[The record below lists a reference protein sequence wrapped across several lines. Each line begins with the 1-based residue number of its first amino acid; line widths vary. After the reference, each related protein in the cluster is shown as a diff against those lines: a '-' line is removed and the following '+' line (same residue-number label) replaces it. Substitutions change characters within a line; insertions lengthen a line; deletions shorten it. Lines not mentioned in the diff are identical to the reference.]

1 MSTQEH
7 ILSEA
12 GKLLSRI
19 GPQSMTMDLVA
30 RTCGI
35 SKRTL
40 YETFP
45 DKRTLIKECIDDHH
59 RRQNAEVRAIFESSP
74 NCYEALF
81 KVYRRVREYMRVS
94 SMNYVD
100 EIRRLY
106 PEIFVQQQEQERQ
119 FVLGLSQVLK
129 KAQDEGHV
137 VRGINT
143 DIAAFLFLSTLRNVH
158 NSDRLQDYGF
168 ERVDVFDGA
177 FVNFLRGMATP
188 EGIQYIDTLLHGR
201 NRQQGKSQTNS
212 LTEKQ

>member
-106 PEIFVQQQEQERQ
+106 PEIFVHQQEQERQ

>member
-1 MSTQEH
+1 MSTREH

-30 RTCGI
+30 RSCGI

-45 DKRTLIKECIDDHH
+45 DKRTLIKECIDAHH
-59 RRQNAEVRAIFESSP
+59 QRQNQEVRAIFDSAP

-81 KVYRRVREYMRVS
+81 KVYKRVREYLRES

-106 PEIFVQQQEQERQ
+106 PEIFAHQQEQERQ

-143 DIAAFLFLSTLRNVH
+143 DIAAFLFLSTIRNVH
-158 NSDRLQDYGF
+158 SSDRLQDFGF
-168 ERVDVFDGA
+168 DRVEVFDGA

-201 NRQQGKSQTNS
+201 RNIN
-212 LTEKQ
+212 TEQ

>member
-59 RRQNAEVRAIFESSP
+59 QRQNAEVRAIFESSD
-74 NCYEALF
+74 ALF
-81 KVYRRVREYMRVS
+81 QVYRRVREYLRES
-94 SMNYVD
+94 SMNYID

-106 PEIFVQQQEQERQ
+106 PEIFAHQQEQEKQ
-119 FVLGLSQVLK
+119 FVPGLSRVLK

-137 VRGINT
+137 VKGINT
-143 DIAAFLFLSTLRNVH
+143 DIAAFLFLSSIRNVH
-158 NSDRLQDYGF
+158 SSDRLQDFGF
-168 ERVDVFDGA
+168 DRVDVFDGA
-177 FVNFLRGMATP
+177 FVNFLRGIATP
-188 EGIQYIDTLLHGR
+188 EGIEYIESLLHD
-201 NRQQGKSQTNS
+201 RQ
-212 LTEKQ
+212 KQ

>member
-59 RRQNAEVRAIFESSP
+59 QRQNAEVRAIFESSP
-74 NCYEALF
+74 NCYDALF
-81 KVYRRVREYMRVS
+81 QVYRRVREYLRES
-94 SMNYVD
+94 SMNYID

-106 PEIFVQQQEQERQ
+106 PEIFAHQQEQEKQ
-119 FVLGLSQVLK
+119 FVLGLSRVLVMWSRSSTPTSPHYCSCRPSAK
-129 KAQDEGHV
+129 FTAATV
-137 VRGINT
+137 CRTSASTASMCLTVR
-143 DIAAFLFLSTLRNVH
+143 LST
-158 NSDRLQDYGF
+158 SC
-168 ERVDVFDGA
+168 A
-177 FVNFLRGMATP
+177 A
-188 EGIQYIDTLLHGR
+188 
-201 NRQQGKSQTNS
+201 
-212 LTEKQ
+212 

>member
-81 KVYRRVREYMRVS
+81 KVYRRVREYMRES

-106 PEIFVQQQEQERQ
+106 PEIFVHQQEQERQ

-201 NRQQGKSQTNS
+201 RNYN
-212 LTEKQ
+212 TEQ